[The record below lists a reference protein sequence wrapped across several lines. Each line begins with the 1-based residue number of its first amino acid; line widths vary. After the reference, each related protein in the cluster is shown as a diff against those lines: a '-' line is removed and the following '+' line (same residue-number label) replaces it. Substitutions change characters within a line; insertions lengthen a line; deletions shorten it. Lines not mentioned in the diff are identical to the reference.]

1 MACGLDLLS
10 EEVLLVAANSGQAAQ
25 FASHNNA
32 RLHVIWREIIWPG
45 LIITCIGLASI
56 LFLISCARV
65 SELELQTGNL
75 SRQIDQETSKQ
86 CRLSQ
91 QIAQLRSH
99 TRLREFAQRAGMV
112 FEPEDTDLVQLPA
125 LPEQRGTVSALTPH
139 PEIMAKRPASVGS
152 YQSSDE
158 RAVVAEAF

>member
-10 EEVLLVAANSGQAAQ
+10 EEVLVVAANSGQTAQ
-25 FASHNNA
+25 LASRNHA
-32 RLHVIWREIIWPG
+32 RLRTIWREIIWPG

-75 SRQIDQETSKQ
+75 RRQIDQEVSKQ
-86 CRLSQ
+86 SQLSQ

-99 TRLREFAQRAGMV
+99 RRLREFAERAGMV

-139 PEIMAKRPASVGS
+139 VETIAKRPPSTGLR
-152 YQSSDE
+152 QSSDE
-158 RAVVAEAF
+158 HAMVAEAF